1 MRICILFILLIG
13 FNSVNGQTD
22 TTKSVITNS
31 SFNIPGYLKINL
43 GFNSLAD
50 ADESMDTKLF
60 PSRSFDIYYSKPFF
74 IGTNFSI
81 NPGLGFSSDK
91 LSFTNDVILSEV
103 LDDDGINQIIV
114 DSLSF
119 SPLKNSLKSTYLII
133 PIDFKYYFGSGDFDK
148 GRFFVGIGAEIGFLI
163 NSSTKV
169 KQKVNNV
176 MNHSKIKR
184 DFGLNDLK
192 YGFSLQ
198 LGSGN
203 FNIFYKIYLSNL
215 FKDDSLPLY
224 TSLNPTLNKFGIS
237 FSVF

>member
-1 MRICILFILLIG
+1 MRFCILFILLIG

-22 TTKSVITNS
+22 TIKSVSTNS

-50 ADESMDTKLF
+50 ADESMNTKLF

-119 SPLKNSLKSTYLII
+119 SPLKNSLKRFQKSLFIFFAEVLGTPPIEFHLSFNDNTY
-133 PIDFKYYFGSGDFDK
+133 
-148 GRFFVGIGAEIGFLI
+148 FVF
-163 NSSTKV
+163 
-169 KQKVNNV
+169 
-176 MNHSKIKR
+176 
-184 DFGLNDLK
+184 
-192 YGFSLQ
+192 
-198 LGSGN
+198 
-203 FNIFYKIYLSNL
+203 
-215 FKDDSLPLY
+215 
-224 TSLNPTLNKFGIS
+224 
-237 FSVF
+237 

>member
-60 PSRSFDIYYSKPFF
+60 PSRSFDILLKTFF

-119 SPLKNSLKSTYLII
+119 SPLKKLFKKYHLII

-148 GRFFVGIGAEIGFLI
+148 GRFFVGIGAEM
-163 NSSTKV
+163 V
-169 KQKVNNV
+169 
-176 MNHSKIKR
+176 
-184 DFGLNDLK
+184 
-192 YGFSLQ
+192 
-198 LGSGN
+198 
-203 FNIFYKIYLSNL
+203 FNKL
-215 FKDDSLPLY
+215 LY
-224 TSLNPTLNKFGIS
+224 
-237 FSVF
+237 